1 MTGVQT
7 NTVRNSPPSLATA
20 FPKSFKDFVLLNGGN
35 IEWAARIEAF
45 GESKSSKN
53 PVALKSLAALG
64 RKAAVD
70 NRGHDGETE
79 AVEEVN
85 PIPVVSDPVSLAV
98 LGRQF
103 AVYNSEEDEARLNL
117 NPSFDPLSFDTLGRQ
132 VVICIRA
139 HDGEAGAVAGP
150 LSLATLYRQATLYN
164 RECDDA
170 SLHPIPSSVPLS
182 LATIV
187 RQLDIHN
194 REFDGEA
201 KAVEEGN
208 QIPVASD
215 PLSLAVLGRQFAV
228 YREAEAAEAAEGEG
242 NLSSLP
248 SSAGEDEVPILS
260 LFNTSYNN
268 SGNASPLRDGN
279 RLTVARNTY
288 GAATSP
294 VVENPEFIAA
304 LEALKISGGNEG
316 GVLDRLTDAHPV
328 HDGDLI
334 PADLTEK
341 NLRLLDFLHGNE
353 GVIGGSPSVSE

>member
-1 MTGVQT
+1 M
-7 NTVRNSPPSLATA
+7 
-20 FPKSFKDFVLLNGGN
+20 NGGN
-35 IEWAARIEAF
+35 VEWAARVEAF
-45 GESKSSKN
+45 GMSKASKN
-53 PVALKSLAALG
+53 PAPPVAPKSLAALG
-64 RKAAVD
+64 GRAAVD
-70 NRGHDGETE
+70 NCEHDEEIE

-85 PIPVVSDPVSLAV
+85 PIPVAADPLSLAV

-103 AVYNSEEDEARLNL
+103 ALYNCEEVEAGINL
-117 NPSFDPLSFDTLGRQ
+117 NPSFDPLYLATLGRQ
-132 VVICIRA
+132 VVIYIRA

-150 LSLATLYRQATLYN
+150 PSLATLYRQATFYN
-164 RECDDA
+164 RECDEA
-170 SLHPIPSSVPLS
+170 GPNSIPSSVSLS

-201 KAVEEGN
+201 KAVEEEGN

-228 YREAEAAEAAEGEG
+228 YREAEAAEGEV
-242 NLSSLP
+242 NLSSPP
-248 SSAGEDEVPILS
+248 SNAGEDEVPTFS

-279 RLTVARNTY
+279 RLTVARNTF

-304 LEALKISGGNEG
+304 LEALKISDGNEG
-316 GVLDRLTDAHPV
+316 GASYLTDAHPV

-334 PADLTEK
+334 PAHLTEK
-341 NLRLLDFLHGNE
+341 NLRLLDFLCGNE
-353 GVIGGSPSVSE
+353 GLVGGSLSVSE